1 MRLQRDKSWIMIS
14 SVVSLVGCDHATKF
28 AAVEHLADRA
38 PVNIAPGLL
47 SLSYAENRDVGFHL
61 LRWIPADAR
70 FWIIVAFGLAFVIGL
85 GLVWARGRHRTTHL
99 QIAAFALVAGG
110 AFGNLLDRIGRGYVV
125 DFVHLESW
133 PIFNMADVFLVAG
146 AILLVLSSRSRASPT
161 QGSPAV
167 RA

>member
-1 MRLQRDKSWIMIS
+1 MIS
-14 SVVSLVGCDHATKF
+14 SVVSLVGCDHATKL

-38 PVNIAPGLL
+38 PVSIAPGLL

-70 FWIIVAFGLAFVIGL
+70 FWIIIAVGLVFLGGL
-85 GLVWARGRHRTTHL
+85 GLVWARGRQGATHL
-99 QIAAFALVAGG
+99 QMAAFALIAGG
-110 AFGNLLDRIGRGYVV
+110 AVGNLSDRIGRGYVV

-146 AILLVLSSRSRASPT
+146 AILLLLSSRSRASPT
-161 QGSPAV
+161 QGSPAM